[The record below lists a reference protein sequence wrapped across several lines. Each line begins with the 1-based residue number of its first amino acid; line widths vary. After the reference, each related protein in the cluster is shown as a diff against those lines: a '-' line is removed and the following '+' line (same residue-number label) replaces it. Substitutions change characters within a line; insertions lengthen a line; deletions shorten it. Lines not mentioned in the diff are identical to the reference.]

1 MNETI
6 QKQQEVATQILQLA
20 HKARLAVIVWTV
32 EDANEAINRAADR
45 AGATLTDE
53 QAFALAEQL
62 LDENGDYIEEVCIE
76 RGWNA
81 IHDVADDI
89 VAEAQ
94 EEGK

>member
-20 HKARLAVIVWTV
+20 HKAGIAVIVWTV

-53 QAFALAEQL
+53 EAFDLAVQL
-62 LDENGDYIEEVCIE
+62 LEDTDSIEEPSIE
-76 RGWNA
+76 AGWDIINA
-81 IHDVADDI
+81 FADDI

-94 EEGK
+94 EESK

>member
-1 MNETI
+1 MNELI
-6 QKQQEVATQILQLA
+6 DKQQKAATEIIRIA
-20 HKARLAVIVWTV
+20 HEAGITVIVWTV

-89 VAEAQ
+89 VTEAQ